1 MATIIRRHSNAM
13 NKQVAKSLR
22 EQYIRPIKAIGRNH
36 KPMFRAQRKD
46 AGTKRK

>member
-1 MATIIRRHSNAM
+1 MAKIISRHSNSM

-22 EQYIRPIKAIGRNH
+22 EQYIRPIKAIGTNH

-46 AGTKRK
+46 AGIKRK